1 MKNTI
6 CILMAAAM
14 MLCLFGCAASTPA
27 ETTPSTTAATAAAT
41 EPAFAYPTEP
51 DGSIKQ
57 GRVPN
62 VVGRDAEFAQL
73 DMKAAGFVHVTLE
86 ETVSDQPAGTVIAQN
101 IEAYITLPVDTQV
114 VLTVSAGPAA

>member
-1 MKNTI
+1 MKNI
-6 CILMAAAM
+6 VCILMAAAM

-27 ETTPSTTAATAAAT
+27 ETTPYTTAATVAT
-41 EPAFAYPTEP
+41 EPTFAYPTEP

-57 GRVPN
+57 
-62 VVGRDAEFAQL
+62 

>member
-1 MKNTI
+1 MKNI
-6 CILMAAAM
+6 VCILMAAAM

-27 ETTPSTTAATAAAT
+27 ETTPSTTAATVAT
-41 EPAFAYPTEP
+41 EPTFAYPTEP

>member
-1 MKNTI
+1 MKNI
-6 CILMAAAM
+6 VCILMAAAM

-27 ETTPSTTAATAAAT
+27 ETTPATTAATVAT
-41 EPAFAYPTEP
+41 EPTFAYPTEP

>member
-1 MKNTI
+1 MKNII
-6 CILMAAAM
+6 CILLVAATA
-14 MLCLFGCAASTPA
+14 LCLFGCTASTPA
-27 ETTPSTTAATAAAT
+27 QTVPAATAATEAAT
-41 EPAFAYPTEP
+41 EPSFAYPTEP

-73 DMKAAGFVHVTLE
+73 DMKAAGFVHVSVDE
-86 ETVSDQPAGTVIAQN
+86 IVSDQPAGTVIAQS

>member
-1 MKNTI
+1 MKHI
-6 CILMAAAM
+6 VCILIVAATT
-14 MLCLFGCAASTPA
+14 LCLSGCAASAPT
-27 ETTPSTTAATAAAT
+27 ETTTATTAVTEAAT

-57 GRVPN
+57 GRVAN

-73 DMKAAGFVHVTLE
+73 DMKAAGFVHVTVE
-86 ETVSDQPAGTVIAQN
+86 EIPNEQPAGTVIAQN

-114 VLTVSAGPAA
+114 ILTVSAGPAA

>member
-1 MKNTI
+1 MKNTL

-14 MLCLFGCAASTPA
+14 MLCLFGCAAPSPT
-27 ETTPSTTAATAAAT
+27 ETTPATTSAAAAAT

-73 DMKAAGFVHVTLE
+73 DMKAAGFVHVTVE
-86 ETVSDQPAGTVIAQN
+86 ETVSDQPAGTVIQQN